1 MSAAAMRRGRSVSTP
16 REGRHRRRV
25 DARSRASE
33 DDPDGED
40 DISDARGSDDG
51 VRAVKAWLRENF
63 FFAGVGAAACA
74 SASPEFRDVVESFGG
89 AAGGSWGSGGL
100 EKYAIAALFFIA
112 GVGLPVRA
120 LKEAASDVSLNAFTQ
135 AFIFVFP
142 TIVIAAAA
150 PVLIESGWLSENV
163 VDGLFVLACLPT
175 TVGSGVAFTRSANG
189 NVEAALLNSMAAN
202 LAGIFLTPAL
212 IHFYL
217 GADSSVDPIAS
228 SSKLLVQAFLPVAL
242 GMSLRLIPGVAS
254 AAEGGLKEPSKL
266 LGDAIL
272 LAIIAKTFVTAEQ
285 SEAGMLDF
293 NSSAHLVS
301 VLLVFMLLHKGS
313 IFLAASRV
321 GAFSREDVVCALYMG
336 SHKTLA
342 FGLPLISTTF
352 EGDPNLASYVL
363 PLVIYHPL
371 QIFASSLLARPLA
384 RYEKR
389 RE

>member
-1 MSAAAMRRGRSVSTP
+1 VPAAATARGRSVSTP
-16 REGRHRRRV
+16 REGRRRRRV
-25 DARSRASE
+25 DARSKASE
-33 DDPDGED
+33 DGEDGED
-40 DISDARGSDDG
+40 DVSDAREEDDG
-51 VRAVKAWLRENF
+51 ARAVKAWLRENF
-63 FFAGVGAAACA
+63 LFAGAGAALLA
-74 SASPEFRDVVESFGG
+74 SASPEFRDVVASFGG
-89 AAGGSWGSGGL
+89 AAGGSSGGL

-142 TIVIAAAA
+142 TILVAAAA
-150 PVLIESGWLSENV
+150 PILIESEWLSDNV
-163 VDGLFVLACLPT
+163 VNGLFVLACLPT

-212 IHFYL
+212 IHLYL

-242 GMSLRLIPGVAS
+242 GMSLRLIPSVAS

-266 LGDAIL
+266 LSDAIL

-301 VLLVFMLLHKGS
+301 VLLVFMLLHKGA

-321 GAFSREDVVCALYMG
+321 GAFEREDVVCALYMG

-352 EGDPNLASYVL
+352 EGDPNLASYLL